1 MQNYLISTLL
11 AVTHYSVYV
20 GHIGQILLL
29 IKFFCSPYNF
39 PSIIPPQNCSLFS
52 VPSSP
57 PLMFQL

>member
-29 IKFFCSPYNF
+29 IKFSVLHTTFLALFLRRTVLCSPF
-39 PSIIPPQNCSLFS
+39 P
-52 VPSSP
+52 VPY
-57 PLMFQL
+57 L